1 MTDPGSGARPR
12 RRPLAERALRTGVES
27 LGDAEVLALLV
38 GARSRAALGLAGS
51 VLETLG
57 GLEGLGRIGPVALK
71 ERCGMDRSRCLRVA
85 AALELGRRC
94 LERGMADEAEVVG
107 SFESVARWARPRL
120 TRLDHEQV
128 WLLVLDGRNRLRSAQ
143 RVAQGGLHGCS
154 LTPGDVLRPA
164 VRDGG
169 SAFVLVHNHP
179 SGDPLPSREDV
190 AMTRLVA
197 AAGELLGVP
206 LLDHVIV
213 ARGGE
218 SSLLELGALCLDGQD
233 PREGREPRKLQH
245 PDGGSR
251 VAGGRNQ
258 PGFGHR

>member
-1 MTDPGSGARPR
+1 
-12 RRPLAERALRTGVES
+12 
-27 LGDAEVLALLV
+27 
-38 GARSRAALGLAGS
+38 
-51 VLETLG
+51 
-57 GLEGLGRIGPVALK
+57 
-71 ERCGMDRSRCLRVA
+71 
-85 AALELGRRC
+85 
-94 LERGMADEAEVVG
+94 
-107 SFESVARWARPRL
+107 
-120 TRLDHEQV
+120 
-128 WLLVLDGRNRLRSAQ
+128 
-143 RVAQGGLHGCS
+143 VAQGGLHGCA

-179 SGDPLPSREDV
+179 SGDPFPSREDV

-218 SSLLELGALCLDGQD
+218 SSLLELGALGHDGQD

>member
-1 MTDPGSGARPR
+1 MADLRTGTRARTR
-12 RRPLAERALRTGVES
+12 ALGERALRSGLES
-27 LGDAEVLALLV
+27 LGDTEVLALLF
-38 GARSRAALGLAGS
+38 GAKSGSALGVAAA
-51 VLETLG
+51 VLETVGGLG
-57 GLEGLGRIGPVALK
+57 GLGHMGPIELG
-71 ERCGMDRSRCLRVA
+71 ECSGMDPSQCLRVA

-94 LERGMADEAEVVG
+94 LERSLADDSEVIG

-120 TRLDHEQV
+120 VCLDHEQV

-143 RVAQGGLHGCS
+143 RVAQGGLHGCA

-164 VRDGG
+164 VREGG

-179 SGDPLPSREDV
+179 SGDPRPSREDV

-218 SSLLELGALCLDGQD
+218 SSLLELGALGHDGHD
-233 PREGREPRKLQH
+233 KGHGPREDEY
-245 PDGGSR
+245 PDVGSR
-251 VAGGRNQ
+251 VAGGKNQ

>member
-1 MTDPGSGARPR
+1 
-12 RRPLAERALRTGVES
+12 LRIGLES
-27 LGDAEVLALLV
+27 LGDAEVLALLF
-38 GARSRAALGLAGS
+38 GAKSGAALGVATS
-51 VLETLG
+51 VLEMVGGLG
-57 GLEGLGRIGPVALK
+57 GLGRVGPVALG
-71 ERCGMDRSRCLRVA
+71 ECSGMDPSRCLRVA

-94 LERGMADEAEVVG
+94 LERGLADDSEVIG

-120 TRLDHEQV
+120 ACLDHEQV

-143 RVAQGGLHGCS
+143 RVAQGGLHGCA

-179 SGDPLPSREDV
+179 SGDPRPSREDV

-213 ARGGE
+213 ARGGQ
-218 SSLLELGALCLDGQD
+218 SSLLEVGALAHDGHD
-233 PREGREPRKLQH
+233 PREGHEPRSEAQ
-245 PDGGSR
+245 PNGGSR

>member
-1 MTDPGSGARPR
+1 M
-12 RRPLAERALRTGVES
+12 ES
-27 LGDAEVLALLV
+27 LCDTELLALLL
-38 GARSRAALGLAGS
+38 GTRRTSERTLGLAAS
-51 VLETLG
+51 VLETVG
-57 GLEGLGRIGPVALK
+57 GLEGLGRIGPAALA
-71 ERCGMDRSRCLRVA
+71 EHSGMDHARSLLVA
-85 AALELGRRC
+85 AALELGRRS
-94 LERGMADEAEVVG
+94 LERGLADEANVMG
-107 SFESVARWARPRL
+107 SFHSVATWARPRL
-120 TRLDHEQV
+120 ARLDHEQV

-143 RVAQGGLHGCS
+143 RVAQGGLHGCA

-164 VRDGG
+164 VREGG

-179 SGDPLPSREDV
+179 SGDPAPSREDV

-218 SSLLELGALCLDGQD
+218 SSLLELGAFGRDLPDAGS
-233 PREGREPRKLQH
+233 RAAGGREP
-245 PDGGSR
+245 
-251 VAGGRNQ
+251 